1 MIYDVKQ
8 VSTCTYTD
16 EVPFSRHVAR
26 LMPREWPG
34 QRIIAAD
41 LSIEPKPAD
50 DVSGEDFFGNRNRFF
65 TLDKPHSDLMLTLK
79 ARISVEAGASLLNIL
94 TPPWEQVRDM
104 AQASNDLSALS
115 PVHHLFDSRMVHL
128 DATIGT
134 YAAQSFPPGRPIM
147 DGADDLMRRIYADFT
162 YKPGAT
168 DVDTRP
174 EDAFEARTG
183 VCQDFAHIMI
193 AGLRWLGLPA
203 AYVSGF
209 LRTLPPPGQPRL
221 EGADATHAWTSVW
234 CGPQA
239 GWIGFDPTNAVLAGE
254 DHILIAFGRDY
265 ADVSPLDGVIVAS
278 GDQSIDV
285 AVDVVPVSGNKA

>member
-8 VSTCTYTD
+8 VSSCTYTD

-26 LMPREWPG
+26 LMPREWLG

-41 LSIEPKPAD
+41 LSIDPKPAD
-50 DVSGEDFFGNRNRFF
+50 DVSGVDFFGNRNRFF
-65 TLDKPHSDLMLTLK
+65 TLDKPHSDLTLTLK
-79 ARISVEAGASLLNIL
+79 ARISVEPVASLLNIL
-94 TPPWEQVRDM
+94 TPPWEEVRDL
-104 AQASNDLSALS
+104 AQASSDLSALS

-128 DATIGT
+128 NDAIGN
-134 YAAQSFPPGRPIM
+134 YAAESFPSGRPIM
-147 DGADDLMRRIYADFT
+147 DGANELMRRIWTDFT

-168 DVDTRP
+168 DVDTLP
-174 EDAFEARTG
+174 EDAFDARKG

-221 EGADATHAWTSVW
+221 EGADATHAWASVW
-234 CGPQA
+234 CGSQA
-239 GWIGFDPTNAVLAGE
+239 GWIGFDPTNDVLAGE

-285 AVDVVPVSGNKA
+285 AVDVVPVSGLRP